1 MIAYLFEQVL
11 PFLLTCSAIVVTWA
25 VWDLVQDSHENE

>member
-1 MIAYLFEQVL
+1 MIAYLFETIL

-25 VWDLVQDSHENE
+25 VWDLVQEARENE